1 MPKSAI
7 TREAILKKIK
17 EEGMKS
23 LTSEEL
29 QYFAAMDDE
38 KKPVVKKTKIT
49 AASFKK
55 GTSQESVEER
65 LTRLERNR
73 KDVAAADEYKKTDE
87 YKESATAT
95 DKEGDYLSAEER
107 KAR

>member
-17 EEGMKS
+17 EEGIES

-65 LTRLERNR
+65 
-73 KDVAAADEYKKTDE
+73 
-87 YKESATAT
+87 
-95 DKEGDYLSAEER
+95 
-107 KAR
+107 